1 MSIDAKRRVASAA
14 FIALLAL
21 SVFWPAPAIAINQLC
36 CHARL
41 AVDNLSFLGREA
53 PAWDVAFWCIA
64 GLFALALLHPDSVDK
79 RAGFAEAWSL
89 VRATRV
95 RVRWTDRIAIIGA
108 AIVVALV
115 WGLAD
120 GRITAWAEGVQ
131 SSNVEDIIRIANR
144 FGGGMNPPMVVLFF
158 LIAGVAY
165 RHRRWVACA
174 VAMAFSGAAA
184 GIAVQIVK
192 VAADRT
198 RPELWLGPFQHASV
212 SATSFP
218 SGHTVGAFALAGVL
232 MLASP
237 SRTMRVVA
245 FLLALFVAV
254 SRVLAFRHWASDVL
268 ASAAIGMVIA
278 AVMTRAV
285 MAAEV
290 SFRDDGTGA
299 ATGDLRGPAQ
309 GSGQPHWRVD

>member
-1 MSIDAKRRVASAA
+1 MFIDGKRRLASAG
-14 FIALLAL
+14 FVALLAL
-21 SVFWPAPAIAINQLC
+21 SVFWPAPAIEINQLC
-36 CHARL
+36 CHAHL
-41 AVDNLSFLGREA
+41 TVDDLSFLGREA

-64 GLFALALLHPDSVDK
+64 GLFVLAMLHPDGVDK
-79 RAGFAEAWSL
+79 RAGFAEAWSI

-95 RVRWTDRIAIIGA
+95 RVRWTDRIALICA

-120 GRITAWAEGVQ
+120 GPITAWAERVQ
-131 SSNVEDIIRIANR
+131 TSNVEDVIRIANR
-144 FGGGMNPPMVVLFF
+144 FGGGMNPAMVVLFF

-165 RHRRWVACA
+165 RQRRWVAYA
-174 VAMAFSGAAA
+174 VAMAFAGAAA
-184 GIAVQIVK
+184 GIGVQVVK
-192 VAADRT
+192 FAADRT

-237 SRTMRVVA
+237 SWTMRIAA
-245 FLLALFVAV
+245 FLLALSVAV
-254 SRVLAFRHWASDVL
+254 SRVMAFRHWTSDVL
-268 ASAAIGMVIA
+268 ASAAIGMAIA
-278 AVMTRAV
+278 AVMARAV

-290 SFRDDGTGA
+290 S
-299 ATGDLRGPAQ
+299 LRE
-309 GSGQPHWRVD
+309 